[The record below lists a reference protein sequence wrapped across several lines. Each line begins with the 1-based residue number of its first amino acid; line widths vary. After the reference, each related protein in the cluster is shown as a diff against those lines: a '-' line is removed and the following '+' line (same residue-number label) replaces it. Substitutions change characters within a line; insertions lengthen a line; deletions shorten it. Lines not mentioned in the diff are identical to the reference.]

1 MTKEQLIEAA
11 EAYWLAWIRDDEDE
25 REGAEVMAD
34 FAIEYGTIKN

>member
-1 MTKEQLIEAA
+1 MTKEELTAAA
-11 EAYWLAWIRDDEDE
+11 EEYWLAWIRDDADV